1 MKFNLILLLCIS
13 TICVVYSTATSS
25 KTSDVMVLTP
35 DNLEVLNRGE
45 WFFEIYAPW
54 CGFCKRLEPIYD
66 KLATRLKG
74 VTNVGKLD
82 GDAYQQVTMQFR
94 VGGFPTIFFIK
105 DGEIRIYE
113 GERTEDAMVAYA
125 QGKYKSTDPMSWLNS
140 PIHPVGVFLGKVATF
155 VISGIQLYTKL
166 NTEDGIPQVVLVL
179 GLAIALFIF
188 AFILMELGTF
198 IAYLILY
205 AIYGKP
211 KPEPV
216 RPAQQPKKTE
226 EKQTKTEDKAETA
239 SPQSPSAQKRKTKPK
254 KDD

>member
-13 TICVVYSTATSS
+13 TICVVCSASTSS
-25 KTSDVMVLTP
+25 SKANDVIVLTP
-35 DNLEVLNRGE
+35 DNLEVLNKGE

-66 KLATRLKG
+66 KLAARLKG

-113 GERTEDAMVAYA
+113 GERTEDAMAAYA
-125 QGKYKSTDPMSWLNS
+125 QGKYKSTDPMSWMNS
-140 PIHPVGVFLGKVATF
+140 PIHPVGVFLGKVAAV
-155 VISGIQLYTKL
+155 VISGIQLYNKL

-188 AFILMELGTF
+188 AFILMEVGTF

-211 KPEPV
+211 KPDPV
-216 RPAQQPKKTE
+216 RPAQPKKTE
-226 EKQTKTEDKAETA
+226 EKQSKTEDKSETA